1 MNSIIIMKSENKMS
15 QENQNQNQLEISN
28 YINSLT
34 DQEKQTLEIAK
45 SHLGTSFNIMKSIG
59 FLSWKAKQ
67 SNIYIA

>member
-1 MNSIIIMKSENKMS
+1 MKSENKMS
-15 QENQNQNQLEISN
+15 QENQNQQEISN

-59 FLSWKAKQ
+59 FLSWKANQ
-67 SNIYIA
+67 

>member
-1 MNSIIIMKSENKMS
+1 MKSENKMS
-15 QENQNQNQLEISN
+15 QENHNQQEISN

-59 FLSWKAKQ
+59 FLSWKANQ
-67 SNIYIA
+67 

>member
-15 QENQNQNQLEISN
+15 QENQNQQEISN

-59 FLSWKAKQ
+59 FLSWKSKQ
-67 SNIYIA
+67 

>member
-15 QENQNQNQLEISN
+15 QENQNQQEISN

-59 FLSWKAKQ
+59 FLSWKANQ
-67 SNIYIA
+67 

>member
-15 QENQNQNQLEISN
+15 QDNQNQNQNQPEISN

-45 SHLGTSFNIMKSIG
+45 SHLGSSFNMKKSIG
-59 FLSWKAKQ
+59 FLNWKAKQ
-67 SNIYIA
+67 

>member
-1 MNSIIIMKSENKMS
+1 MKSENKMS
-15 QENQNQNQLEISN
+15 QENQNQQEISN

-59 FLSWKAKQ
+59 FLSWKSKQ
-67 SNIYIA
+67 

>member
-67 SNIYIA
+67 

>member
-59 FLSWKAKQ
+59 FLSWKANQ
-67 SNIYIA
+67 

>member
-1 MNSIIIMKSENKMS
+1 MKSENKMS
-15 QENQNQNQLEISN
+15 QENQNQNQNQQEISN

-59 FLSWKAKQ
+59 FLSWKSKQ
-67 SNIYIA
+67 

>member
-15 QENQNQNQLEISN
+15 QENQNQNQSEISN

-59 FLSWKAKQ
+59 FLSWKANQ
-67 SNIYIA
+67 